1 MDRIR
6 FTLPTK
12 PKEYQPGIPDEFQA
26 VVLRML
32 AKHPEER
39 YPAPGPLLADLEA
52 IDA

>member
-1 MDRIR
+1 MR
-6 FTLPTK
+6 
-12 PKEYQPGIPDEFQA
+12 PKEYQKSLPDAFQA